1 MSKIVRLLS
10 YRRSHGRSRAA
21 WRHYRLIP
29 SWLVATPKTTL
40 AAASVAV
47 ELSYNKKID
56 KALTH
61 HCVRS
66 SLAAQALES

>member
-1 MSKIVRLLS
+1 MDGVEPPGGITASSL
-10 YRRSHGRSRAA
+10 HG
-21 WRHYRLIP
+21 YF
-29 SWLVATPKTTL
+29 ATPKTTL

-66 SLAAQALES
+66 SLAAQASES